1 MNYARFLVIDYVAA
15 CSGHESG
22 VSRDVA
28 DSTVF
33 TGLLRAAVF
42 ISWSLYALAAI
53 RKSLATT
60 HRRPFQDQGSPSEVL
75 WGLISDSERV

>member
-1 MNYARFLVIDYVAA
+1 MNYARFLVIDSVA
-15 CSGHESG
+15 GHESG
-22 VSRDVA
+22 VSRRRLDGFYGVA
-28 DSTVF
+28 Q
-33 TGLLRAAVF
+33 GCG
-42 ISWSLYALAAI
+42 IHQSWSLYMYALAAI